1 MSGIRNLSI
10 PRIPE
15 ASGILPLVV
24 TCSAVS
30 LRVSKVCHS
39 FGTRFFLGSS
49 DRGHYRTE
57 RKNGPY
63 QRRTNRLHPH
73 ALSYSKKRVHAALHE
88 IRKEPASG
96 KQLQDELEG
105 YRSFRVGK
113 LKIIYRRTV
122 RKEIEIIAVGPRR
135 TIYEEAALLIIKEK
149 ER

>member
-1 MSGIRNLSI
+1 M
-10 PRIPE
+10 
-15 ASGILPLVV
+15 
-24 TCSAVS
+24 
-30 LRVSKVCHS
+30 
-39 FGTRFFLGSS
+39 
-49 DRGHYRTE
+49 
-57 RKNGPY
+57 
-63 QRRTNRLHPH
+63 
-73 ALSYSKKRVHAALHE
+73 HE